1 MIEQHTTTINGTAYI
16 FTLYDA
22 SGDFRKVEDYKPIEK
37 TISQLEHELTEK
49 HGTFIT
55 HSSKLILKPA

>member
-22 SGDFRKVEDYKPIEK
+22 AGDFRKVEDYKPEIK
-37 TISQLEHELTEK
+37 KSNQQTI
-49 HGTFIT
+49 F
-55 HSSKLILKPA
+55 